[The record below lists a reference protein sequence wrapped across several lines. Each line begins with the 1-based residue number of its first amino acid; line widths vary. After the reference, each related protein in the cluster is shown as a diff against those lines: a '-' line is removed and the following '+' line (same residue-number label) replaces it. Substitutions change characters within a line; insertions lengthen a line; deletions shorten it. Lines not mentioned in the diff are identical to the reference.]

1 MNRLEEEMQEKLEQG
16 KTPAGDGL
24 DVKAYQAVFQALK
37 KDPDYSL
44 RPDFA
49 ERVAARVMRSQKGGF
64 SKDYLWFGA
73 GIFFLIIALIG
84 TILYTGFRFD
94 LGFLKV
100 MSDYKGLAVF
110 GIAFIV
116 FLNWLDKK
124 LVKEKQ
130 FQHPIQDQ

>member
-1 MNRLEEEMQEKLEQG
+1 MQEKLERG
-16 KTPAGDGL
+16 ETPAGDGL

-37 KDPDYSL
+37 KDPGYGLPS
-44 RPDFA
+44 DF
-49 ERVAARVMRSQKGGF
+49 AARVAGRVMTARQAGF
-64 SKDYLWFGA
+64 SKDYLWFGT
-73 GIFFLIIALIG
+73 GIFVLVISLVG

-94 LGFLKV
+94 FGFLNV
-100 MSDYKGLAVF
+100 MADYKGLAIF

-130 FQHPIQDQ
+130 FEHRL

>member
-1 MNRLEEEMQEKLEQG
+1 
-16 KTPAGDGL
+16 L
-24 DVKAYQAVFQALK
+24 DVKAYHAVFKALK
-37 KDPDYSL
+37 KDPGYDL

-49 ERVAARVMRSQKGGF
+49 ERVASRVMRHGKSGF

-73 GIFFLIIALIG
+73 GIFFLIIAFIG

-110 GIAFIV
+110 GFAFV
-116 FLNWLDKK
+116 AFLNWLDKK

-130 FQHPIQDQ
+130 FQHRI

>member
-1 MNRLEEEMQEKLEQG
+1 MNPYEEEMQEKLERGQ
-16 KTPAGDGL
+16 TPAGDGL
-24 DVKAYQAVFQALK
+24 DIKAYQAVFQALK
-37 KDPDYSL
+37 KDPGYEL

-49 ERVAARVMRSQKGGF
+49 GRVAGRVMQSRKRGF
-64 SKDYLWFGA
+64 SKDYLWFGS

-100 MSDYKGLAVF
+100 MSDYKGLALF

-130 FQHPIQDQ
+130 FQHRF

>member
-1 MNRLEEEMQEKLEQG
+1 MNPYEEEMQEKLERGQ
-16 KTPAGDGL
+16 KPAGDGL

-37 KDPDYSL
+37 KDPRYDL

-49 ERVAARVMRSQKGGF
+49 ERVAGRVMRRGKSGF
-64 SKDYLWFGA
+64 SKDYMWFGA

-110 GIAFIV
+110 GIAFVV

-130 FQHPIQDQ
+130 FQHRI